1 MLSLSTCKKKLAY
14 FKSTCGEK
22 YGIIRNGIF
31 GSVASGE
38 QKQSSDLD
46 IVVDIANPTW
56 RAMAEIKEQLET
68 LFCCTVDLVRYR
80 KSLRPLLKDNID
92 KDVIYV

>member
-1 MLSLSTCKKKLAY
+1 MLSLSNCRVKLAN

-22 YGIIRNGIF
+22 YGIIRIGIF
-31 GSVASGE
+31 GSVARGE
-38 QKQSSDLD
+38 QKPDSDLD
-46 IVVDIANPTW
+46 IVVDLANPTW
-56 RAMAEIKEQLET
+56 RTMTEIKEQLET
-68 LFCCTVDLVRYR
+68 IFCCAIDLVRYR